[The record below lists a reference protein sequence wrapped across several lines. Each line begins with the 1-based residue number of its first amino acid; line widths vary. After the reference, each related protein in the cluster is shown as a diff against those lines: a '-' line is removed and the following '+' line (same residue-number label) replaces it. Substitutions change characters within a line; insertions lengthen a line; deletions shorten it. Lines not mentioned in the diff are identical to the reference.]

1 MPHPDL
7 TAMVIAIIAKEY
19 KNISERLNNNDF
31 FTIIFLR
38 KIVLLCAKKLLP
50 LPSFKKTKMKTTLT
64 DIAEKTGYSIATVS
78 RVLNGKSG
86 QYRISN
92 EAYNSIME
100 EAKKKWLHWENE
112 CAKFAQ
118 K

>member
-31 FTIIFLR
+31 FMIFLR
-38 KIVLLCAKKLLP
+38 KIVLLCAKKLLH

-86 QYRISN
+86 
-92 EAYNSIME
+92 
-100 EAKKKWLHWENE
+100 
-112 CAKFAQ
+112 
-118 K
+118 